1 MNLDN
6 QLLVKITFRRGSSNS
21 NDSSYTDS
29 SDIQQSRPDT
39 DSRLR
44 VADVEV
50 QFKKKERNQINK
62 KWKNESSNIYSGGEE
77 YFCTF

>member
-6 QLLVKITFRRGSSNS
+6 QLLVKITFRRAAVIAMINL
-21 NDSSYTDS
+21 TDS

>member
-6 QLLVKITFRRGSSNS
+6 QLLVKITFRKAAVIAMINL
-21 NDSSYTDS
+21 TDS

-50 QFKKKERNQINK
+50 QFKKK
-62 KWKNESSNIYSGGEE
+62 
-77 YFCTF
+77 